1 LQLHNCSTS
10 RTLLLLLLLLPGYV
24 SWGLRNPSG
33 LKEKLLK
40 QTAQN
45 LIYALGE
52 GCLCA
57 NVMQCTLL
65 SLLHADVT
73 THGVAHV

>member
-1 LQLHNCSTS
+1 MGLLP
-10 RTLLLLLLLLPGYV
+10 LLLLLLLLLLLAGYV

-45 LIYALGE
+45 LIYALG
-52 GCLCA
+52 GWA
-57 NVMQCTLL
+57 APSL
-65 SLLHADVT
+65 S
-73 THGVAHV
+73 G